1 MSENLQEVGGIVTVQ
16 FVWRIPEGDYL
27 RALFDAEIL
36 LSDPK
41 SEKYVVRLDEWR
53 AGRQES
59 PEGKM
64 RPLADV
70 SREYWALVA
79 RLAGQR
85 ISLSF
90 EASSAKAL
98 WLRLET
104 LTGEHNYF
112 RRLNELPPAMEDQLD
127 KLPLENIF
135 SSTKRGSS

>member
-1 MSENLQEVGGIVTVQ
+1 MPESLHDIGEILTIQ

-27 RALFDAEIL
+27 RALFGAEVL
-36 LSDPK
+36 LVDLK

-59 PEGKM
+59 PDGQL

-70 SREYWALVA
+70 SRDYWALVA
-79 RLAGQR
+79 RLSGQR

-90 EASSAKAL
+90 EASDGRAL

-112 RRLNELPPAMEDQLD
+112 RRLNELPPAIASKFDN
-127 KLPLENIF
+127 LPLEEIF
-135 SSTKRGSS
+135 SSKDIRTG

>member
-1 MSENLQEVGGIVTVQ
+1 MHESLHDIGEILTIQ
-16 FVWRIPEGDYL
+16 FVWRTPEGDYL
-27 RALFDAEIL
+27 RALFGAEVL
-36 LSDPK
+36 FVDHK

-59 PEGKM
+59 PDGHM

-70 SREYWALVA
+70 SRDYWALVA
-79 RLAGQR
+79 RLSGQR

-90 EASSAKAL
+90 EASGARAL

-112 RRLNELPPAMEDQLD
+112 RRLNELPPANASKLD
-127 KLPLENIF
+127 NLPLEEIF
-135 SSTKRGSS
+135 SSTERRTS

>member
-1 MSENLQEVGGIVTVQ
+1 MSENLREVGEMVTVQ
-16 FVWRIPEGDYL
+16 FACRIPEGDYL
-27 RALFDAEIL
+27 RALFNAQIMLVEQ
-36 LSDPK
+36 K
-41 SEKYVVRLDEWR
+41 SEKYVVRLDEWL

-59 PEGKM
+59 SDGQM

-70 SREYWALVA
+70 SRDYWALVA
-79 RLAGQR
+79 RLSGQR

-112 RRLNELPPAMEDQLD
+112 RRLNELPPAMEAQLD
-127 KLPLENIF
+127 NLPLEKIF
-135 SSTKRGSS
+135 SSTERESG